1 MKDVK
6 RLSDYL
12 NNLYELH
19 ARIAFDMCVAQANGD
34 LNLYNSLYS
43 ELVMLNGRIENT
55 KMDLKEA
62 LNKLGGS
69 DNE

>member
-1 MKDVK
+1 MKDIK

-62 LNKLGGS
+62 LNKLGGN

>member
-1 MKDVK
+1 MKDIK

-19 ARIAFDMCVAQANGD
+19 ARIAFDVCVAQANGD

-62 LNKLGGS
+62 LNKLGGNN
-69 DNE
+69 NE

>member
-19 ARIAFDMCVAQANGD
+19 ARIAFDVCVAQANGD

-62 LNKLGGS
+62 LNKLGDD

>member
-19 ARIAFDMCVAQANGD
+19 ARIAFDMCVAQANGE

-62 LNKLGGS
+62 LNKLGGN

>member
-55 KMDLKEA
+55 KTDLKEA
-62 LNKLGGS
+62 LNKLGGN

>member
-62 LNKLGGS
+62 LNKLGGN